1 MDIPLSTWNIKDAGP
16 DHNDLN
22 FEFNAFSKPISLRMR
37 RNSRLISP
45 NLRIVKRTEDN
56 GEEELSSGINE
67 IENCHYIHSD
77 ETTVAALS
85 SCQGNEVVSKILSL
99 FKSLTRNETN
109 LSEWNHLTSKFNS
122 GNPTTQ

>member
-37 RNSRLISP
+37 RNAKLISP
-45 NLRIVKRTEDN
+45 SLRIVKRTEDD
-56 GEEELSSGINE
+56 GEEDLSGNK
-67 IENCHYIHSD
+67 IENCHYLHSD

-85 SCQGNEVVSKILSL
+85 SCQGNEIVSKI
-99 FKSLTRNETN
+99 FN
-109 LSEWNHLTSKFNS
+109 KFS
-122 GNPTTQ
+122 SP

>member
-22 FEFNAFSKPISLRMR
+22 LEFNAFSKPISLRMR

-45 NLRIVKRTEDN
+45 NLRIVKRTEDD
-56 GEEELSSGINE
+56 GEEELSTGINE
-67 IENCHYIHSD
+67 IENCHYLHSD

-85 SCQGNEVVSKILSL
+85 SCQGNEVVSKSSFNILIANQTK
-99 FKSLTRNETN
+99 F
-109 LSEWNHLTSKFNS
+109 SERNHLTSKFNS